1 MNVEK
6 SSLSGT
12 IKVSNKVS
20 VEIVNIS
27 KNQLPK
33 YETPLSAGLDI
44 RADFSRVSPE
54 NLIKLFGDGEVVFP
68 NDVVKKTM
76 LRLDPGAR
84 VLIPTGLYL
93 ALPEGF
99 EAQVRPRSGLA
110 LKKGVTVLNTP
121 GTIDA
126 DYRHE
131 VGVILINHGLES
143 VWIEDGERIAQIVI
157 ARVTIAEF
165 KEKESVAELGT
176 TDRAGGFGHTGNK

>member
-1 MNVEK
+1 MEINKEMTG
-6 SSLSGT
+6 S
-12 IKVSNKVS
+12 IKISNNIV
-20 VEIVNIS
+20 VEIVNVS
-27 KNQLPK
+27 KNDIPK
-33 YETPLSAGLDI
+33 YETPNSAGMDI

-110 LKKGVTVLNTP
+110 LKNGITVLNTP

-126 DYRHE
+126 DYRGE
-131 VGVILINHGLES
+131 IGVILVNLSAEEFTIN
-143 VWIEDGERIAQIVI
+143 DGDRIAQMVI
-157 ARVTIAEF
+157 AKHETATWEEV
-165 KEKESVAELGT
+165 ESLEETERGE
-176 TDRAGGFGHTGNK
+176 GGFGSSGVAKK